1 MTINKPIK
9 AQIEISTETI
19 FPSSVSTSAS
29 VSTSSGIPVT
39 IFQSKTNSLNNLHAI
54 TTTTNNLTSNPSA
67 AIKPIQENTSTTH
80 DNHIINS
87 LKEINNTTATQISNY
102 TTTPYTQKADLTL
115 LTHKNK
121 TNKSTSKT
129 KASNL
134 NINKIESNVMTDNMS
149 NNMQNSLLSAVP
161 SSVIDLESMDLHQNS
176 KWTDTEVRK
185 ILDYLSVTENFQ
197 KYCKEKKTKTYNK
210 LAEILA
216 TKNSAQIKNKL
227 SSLESSYRRVKTK
240 YQNFLQNFN
249 PKNSEQIRLCKDNV
263 LKEFPFFF
271 DMDEI
276 FRIKLHNVKLDSTPS
291 TSTIDKINNYNSHLQ
306 NNKETET
313 IDLGSTTTAN
323 NILTSFLDMES
334 IQKLIKKNGED
345 DRNNEDMPSSSEAD
359 SIRDFVNI
367 EDTTAKQI
375 SGIPINSNLL
385 TLNHA
390 VSTKNGRKRALHD
403 TDILEITSNAKK
415 LIDVYKESE
424 EKRLKFQQEYEEKK
438 LLLKKF
444 LAEKKWENKFAIE
457 KQKLEIQKQHNLD
470 MRTLKERELNLE
482 ESKQKIEREKLELEK
497 VHLNLQIK
505 LYEDKLINDFH
516 SNNDINHGMN
526 STLAT
531 INNMNSLNSVQ
542 VLQNTNNLKIDNP
555 KK

>member
-1 MTINKPIK
+1 
-9 AQIEISTETI
+9 
-19 FPSSVSTSAS
+19 
-29 VSTSSGIPVT
+29 
-39 IFQSKTNSLNNLHAI
+39 
-54 TTTTNNLTSNPSA
+54 
-67 AIKPIQENTSTTH
+67 
-80 DNHIINS
+80 
-87 LKEINNTTATQISNY
+87 
-102 TTTPYTQKADLTL
+102 
-115 LTHKNK
+115 
-121 TNKSTSKT
+121 
-129 KASNL
+129 
-134 NINKIESNVMTDNMS
+134 
-149 NNMQNSLLSAVP
+149 
-161 SSVIDLESMDLHQNS
+161 
-176 KWTDTEVRK
+176 
-185 ILDYLSVTENFQ
+185 
-197 KYCKEKKTKTYNK
+197 
-210 LAEILA
+210 
-216 TKNSAQIKNKL
+216 
-227 SSLESSYRRVKTK
+227 
-240 YQNFLQNFN
+240 
-249 PKNSEQIRLCKDNV
+249 
-263 LKEFPFFF
+263 
-271 DMDEI
+271 
-276 FRIKLHNVKLDSTPS
+276 
-291 TSTIDKINNYNSHLQ
+291 
-306 NNKETET
+306 
-313 IDLGSTTTAN
+313 
-323 NILTSFLDMES
+323 
-334 IQKLIKKNGED
+334 
-345 DRNNEDMPSSSEAD
+345 
-359 SIRDFVNI
+359 VNI

-403 TDILEITSNAKK
+403 TDILEITSNAKE

-470 MRTLKERELNLE
+470 MRTLKERELNLK